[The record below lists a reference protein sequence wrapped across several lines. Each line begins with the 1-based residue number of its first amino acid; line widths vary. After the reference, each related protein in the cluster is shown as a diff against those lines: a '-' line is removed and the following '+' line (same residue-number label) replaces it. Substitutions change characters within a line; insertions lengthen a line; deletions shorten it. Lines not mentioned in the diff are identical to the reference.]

1 MKMNNKFLIG
11 AMLIL
16 VLFLCINASTAAEPL
31 TNDLGTSDV
40 SNYELSVSEDTSGV
54 DTNDNGDAGIISV
67 AASDANGGETI
78 AIENDGHNDSV
89 KSTKSVEVLG
99 EGNELGNVVTN
110 DTFHSYFDDDGILK
124 DSIKFEKLIFN
135 GTFSKVSDYIIL
147 NRNIAIAGDN
157 AVLNN
162 IGFVIDSED
171 VELDG
176 LTLVAD
182 GSLGDLIYVAQ
193 SNVKLSNLNI
203 KYIVDDEM
211 ANAISVNG
219 KNTIS
224 NVNITNNEI
233 YFESHVSTDEELTTA
248 INLED
253 VENVTVDGNK
263 ITASLPALTAETY
276 DIGYYMM
283 GLCYVNPVR
292 IYEGASVKFTKND
305 LDVIVNSFDASY
317 PTIQALYIV
326 GSDDVLIAGNDITM
340 RDNKT
345 PSGTAIYLY
354 AVECGYS
361 SEISFIENDF
371 DILTTGGKSGSGS
384 AYALQI
390 VTSDIEIIGNNISCD
405 SNGPNLGVYSPSQFG
420 PAKDL
425 VITDNFFNV
434 TGLATGTS
442 SYALISA
449 IEVQSGYA
457 KIYNNTIY
465 SMNKD
470 GANDRYPVSAI
481 SAVQYSSTITFDI
494 KDNDV
499 YTNGKYAVDIRYKVN
514 GANVTG
520 NFLSANLLKG
530 DEAVYI
536 KSGNDIV
543 IEDNY
548 PTVAVVTNETF
559 FKYFDDNG
567 VLIDNRNYYG
577 LTFEGPFSDLV
588 DTIVINKA
596 FKIYGNNTV
605 LNNIAVK
612 IEADDVELSGL
623 NINADKNFTDNFG
636 AAIYATGSNIKID
649 DVVVNYTAPSDAEA
663 FGIFAKQ
670 ADGFALTNSEINF
683 NGTNHDYT
691 DIHQYGLHVADSND
705 VELIGNKFNATL
717 PARDVNYNLQG
728 IYADLIAGVAV
739 QSGKNVTIS
748 RNTFYTNTD
757 GGYGGYPTIDTLLVN
772 GVENLLIDYN
782 NITHIDLAS
791 EGSRYYYTVDLY
803 SFTGVVENNNII
815 VFTTAGV
822 DRAGTAY
829 PIQLTGPFTVNVNN
843 NNLTAV
849 SKGPTHAIYAAAWAG
864 EGILIAE
871 NNNIDVTGYATA
883 GGYALVSGIEAEIEV
898 LKAYNNTIVVKNT
911 ADYNDTNQ
919 VYGISMANDWFTKD
933 VSADIKDNIINVDG
947 KYAVYYKKTVNTNV
961 TYNSLYA
968 HELAGDDSVLI
979 ESGNN
984 NTVENNQPPYHFDV
998 IIETNGTWIGNVNP
1012 VKVTVVNATGALGTG
1027 KVTFKIGGTEFTI
1040 DLVDGQ
1046 ANYDISPNLLVA
1058 GENEIVVDYISNDTA
1073 YRGSSASAK
1082 FQVIDGV
1089 VTQDNYFVYFNQ
1101 EDNGRLFDFVP
1112 EGATLDFQGSIIN
1125 PDQDITVQIN
1135 INKPVNVISSTKD
1148 AYVDLN
1154 TTAGSLLGDSP
1165 GNSFAVTRGGS
1176 GSNISG
1182 IYFHNTQLWISN
1194 TTNVVLDNISV
1205 VVEDQRVGSGVGA
1218 TSIRDN
1224 SSNVI
1229 LKNSYL
1235 YTRNNGGS
1243 TTFTMSWAT
1252 NCTINN
1258 CTIKA
1263 EGNVGN
1269 LVYLNVY
1276 NIVGA
1281 PSGVPLNN
1289 YNTISNNRIYG
1300 KEGSGISVGLMVEG
1314 TYNLIVNNTLY
1325 KSSISTSF
1333 GGQKPANNT
1342 YVGNVMTEGGSLSA
1356 VANSIVYG
1364 NNVTGTLTA
1373 GSNSEVY
1380 DNIVGKSMTVTAGAT
1395 AYNNTIATS
1404 VSVAAGSIA
1413 YNNVVGTSMSVAAGA
1428 TAYGNDIGTSMTVAK
1443 DAIVFNNTIGTTVAI
1458 NGANAIVSNNNIG
1471 GTVTIANAATN
1482 TTLLDN
1488 DINATVTVNSKNN
1501 NIELNNIIVAGE
1513 YAIDLKTSTGNNVT
1527 ENCLIAKL
1535 YKGDAAVKYSGENNV
1550 KDNTPYVA
1558 ISVAADDVLA
1568 GSNATVI
1575 VNVINSMGGNV
1586 TIKVNNKEYIVEL
1599 DENGTATQVI
1609 AAEDLVIGANNVT
1622 ATYLAEGFLPA
1633 IDNAVLAVLDG
1644 VITNATYGLY
1654 FDASGYLASAV
1665 PDGATLDFQGL
1676 FLGKFPV
1683 YINKNVNVIS
1693 STGDALFDCGD
1704 KYTSN
1709 NVNSFN
1715 IVAGGDNTNI
1725 TGLKFINYCLYI
1737 KGASNVTVDG
1747 VSIVANKR
1755 GVGSGTGF
1763 LSIHTGAYN
1772 TLVKNGYFENGGTGS
1787 SLLVLGKGGAYAVFD
1802 HNVFNIT
1809 GSSGNILSANQF
1821 VGQGDAPE
1829 HVSYTNNVL
1838 YNSQPGS
1845 AFCYA
1850 MTVSGSGNL
1859 VENNTI
1865 YHNGSGILNQYGAS
1879 SSGNVYRNNTLYG
1892 NTNFN
1897 PSANSIVENNKI
1909 YATTNIAANTTVVGN
1924 TFKNV
1929 AISGTNTTFAN
1940 NDVTGTVTVSGNE
1953 NTIVENT
1960 IASTGDYAV
1969 DLKTTSNNTVTD
1981 NYLTASLYKGDAA
1994 VNNANENNIVE
2005 NNNPKVI
2012 ITVTADAV
2020 LVGSNGTVI
2029 VNVVNGT
2036 GNVTIKVN
2044 NKEYFIK
2051 LDENGTA
2058 TQVIAAEDLVIGANN
2073 VTATYLA
2080 EGFLPAIDNA
2090 VLAVLDGVIT
2100 NATYGLYFDASGYLA
2115 SAVPDGATLDF
2126 QGLFLGKFPVYIN
2139 KNVNVISSTGDA
2151 LFDCGDKYTSNN
2163 VNSFNIVAGGDNT
2176 NITGLKFINYC
2187 LYIKGAS
2194 NVTVDGVSIVA
2205 NKRGVGSGTGF
2216 LSIHTGAYNTLVKNG
2231 YFENGGTG
2239 SSLLVLGKGGAYAV
2253 FDHNVFNITGSSGNI
2268 LSANQFVG
2276 QGDAPEHVSY
2286 TNNVLYNSQPGSA
2299 FCYAMT
2305 VSGSGNLVENN
2316 TIYHN
2321 GSGIL
2326 NQYGASSS
2334 GNVYRNNTLYGNTN
2348 FNPSANSIVENNKIY
2363 ATTNI
2368 AANTTVVGN
2377 TFKNVAISGTNTT
2390 FTNNIVTGTVTVS
2403 GNKNTIVDNA
2413 IEATSSEYAIDL
2425 KSTVNNTVT
2434 DNLLYASELAGDAAV
2449 KHDNENN
2456 TISHNYPFESVLI
2469 VEVEDITVGQDA
2481 IVNIRFNE
2489 PVEGTVEVIL
2499 NGKKYD
2505 VDVIDGNGQINISD
2519 LSANKYTVGVFF
2531 NGDLKYSPTENS
2543 TDFTVEKLDT
2553 QVNVTVP
2560 SDVEAGAEVAI
2571 DIAIPG
2577 ATGNVSVFVDE
2588 VEAVVALDENG
2599 TAQFII
2605 PSAEPGEHSVVVV
2618 YSGDDSHAVASN
2630 TVKFT
2635 VDPEFYM
2642 DIDADAIYGED
2653 AIVEINLPEDAT
2665 GNLTVTI
2672 GNETYTVP
2680 VEDGYA
2686 SVEIP
2691 DLAYGEHNITVAY
2704 SGDDKYKAA
2713 SKESTI
2719 DVQPDIEI
2727 PDEIDFN
2734 DEDEISITLPE
2745 DATGNLTVSVDGVET
2760 VVPVVNG
2767 TASVSLENLTPGDHK
2782 ISVLY
2787 SGDDKYDSAS
2797 AEKSLSV
2804 VPAIEIP
2811 EKITTDDDDSISI
2824 DLPADATGNLTVSV
2838 DGVETVVPVVNGTA
2852 SVPLGELSAGDH
2864 NISVSYSGDGKYSAY
2879 SKSVTASVAK
2889 AKPTINVTVPS
2900 DAQEGKVVSIT
2911 ITLPDDATGTVF
2923 VDIGGNGY
2931 YTHVNGT
2938 TVLNIS
2944 GLTGGDKNITYRY
2957 TGDNK
2962 YGEASGNLSAFILFK
2977 PKLTN
2982 SKNFAMYYFDGS
2994 KFTVRAWGIDGK
3006 VAAGEIVTIT
3016 LNKKTYKVKT
3026 NKNGVASLKIP
3037 NTVKPTKKY
3046 TITAQYKTAKVSKK
3060 ITVKQILKA
3069 SNKSV
3074 KKSAK
3079 KLVLSATLKKVKGK
3093 YLKGKVIKF
3102 KFNGKTYKAKTNKKG
3117 VAKVTIKKNVI
3128 NKLKV
3133 GKKYTVKISYYKD
3146 TISKKVT
3153 VKR

>member
-211 ANAISVNG
+211 ANAISVKG

-345 PSGTAIYLY
+345 PNGTAIYLY

-390 VTSDIEIIGNNISCD
+390 VTSDIEVIGNNISCD

-420 PAKDL
+420 PAKDML
-425 VITDNFFNV
+425 ISDNFFNV

-442 SYALISA
+442 TYALISA

-530 DEAVYI
+530 DEAAYI
-536 KSGNDIV
+536 RSGNDIV

-559 FKYFDDNG
+559 FKYFDDSG

-588 DTIVINKA
+588 DTIVINKP
-596 FKIYGNNTV
+596 FKVYGNNTV

-623 NINADKNFTDNFG
+623 NITADKEFADNYG

-649 DVVVNYTAPSDAEA
+649 DVVVNYTAPSDAES
-663 FGIFAKQ
+663 FGIFAKA
-670 ADGFALTNSEINF
+670 ADGFTLTNSEINF
-683 NGTNHDYT
+683 KGTNHDYT

-705 VELIGNKFNATL
+705 VEIIENEFNAIL

-728 IYADLIAGVAV
+728 IYTDLIANVAV

-748 RNTFYTNTD
+748 RNTLNTNTD
-757 GGYGGYPTIDTLLVN
+757 GGYGGHPTIDTLLVN

-791 EGSRYYYTVDLY
+791 GGSRYYYTVDLY
-803 SFTGVVENNNII
+803 NFNGTVESNNIL
-815 VFTTAGV
+815 VNTTAGV

-829 PIQLTGPFTVNVNN
+829 SIQLTGPFTVNVNN

-864 EGILIAE
+864 EGILVAE

-883 GGYALVSGIEAEIEV
+883 GEYALVSGIEAEIEV
-898 LKAYNNTIVVKNT
+898 TKAYNNTIVVKNT

-919 VYGISMANDWFTKD
+919 VYGISMAVDWLTKD
-933 VSADIKDNIINVDG
+933 VSADIKDNIITVDG
-947 KYAVYYKKTVNTNV
+947 KYAVYYFKAINTNV

-968 HELAGDDSVLI
+968 HDLAGDDSVLI
-979 ESGNN
+979 TSGEN
-984 NTVENNQPPYHFDV
+984 NTIENNQPPYHFDV

-1040 DLVDGQ
+1040 DLVEGQ

-1073 YRGSSASAK
+1073 YRSSSASAK

-1112 EGATLDFQGSIIN
+1112 EGATLDFQGAIIN

-1224 SSNVI
+1224 SSNVV

-1252 NCTINN
+1252 NCTIDN

-1281 PSGVPLNN
+1281 PTGVPLNN

-1333 GGQKPANNT
+1333 GGQNPANNT

-1527 ENCLIAKL
+1527 ENYLIAKL

-1654 FDASGYLASAV
+1654 FDASGYLASV
-1665 PDGATLDFQGL
+1665 
-1676 FLGKFPV
+1676 
-1683 YINKNVNVIS
+1683 
-1693 STGDALFDCGD
+1693 
-1704 KYTSN
+1704 
-1709 NVNSFN
+1709 
-1715 IVAGGDNTNI
+1715 
-1725 TGLKFINYCLYI
+1725 
-1737 KGASNVTVDG
+1737 
-1747 VSIVANKR
+1747 
-1755 GVGSGTGF
+1755 
-1763 LSIHTGAYN
+1763 
-1772 TLVKNGYFENGGTGS
+1772 
-1787 SLLVLGKGGAYAVFD
+1787 
-1802 HNVFNIT
+1802 
-1809 GSSGNILSANQF
+1809 
-1821 VGQGDAPE
+1821 
-1829 HVSYTNNVL
+1829 
-1838 YNSQPGS
+1838 
-1845 AFCYA
+1845 
-1850 MTVSGSGNL
+1850 
-1859 VENNTI
+1859 
-1865 YHNGSGILNQYGAS
+1865 
-1879 SSGNVYRNNTLYG
+1879 
-1892 NTNFN
+1892 
-1897 PSANSIVENNKI
+1897 
-1909 YATTNIAANTTVVGN
+1909 
-1924 TFKNV
+1924 
-1929 AISGTNTTFAN
+1929 
-1940 NDVTGTVTVSGNE
+1940 
-1953 NTIVENT
+1953 
-1960 IASTGDYAV
+1960 
-1969 DLKTTSNNTVTD
+1969 
-1981 NYLTASLYKGDAA
+1981 
-1994 VNNANENNIVE
+1994 
-2005 NNNPKVI
+2005 
-2012 ITVTADAV
+2012 
-2020 LVGSNGTVI
+2020 
-2029 VNVVNGT
+2029 
-2036 GNVTIKVN
+2036 
-2044 NKEYFIK
+2044 
-2051 LDENGTA
+2051 
-2058 TQVIAAEDLVIGANN
+2058 
-2073 VTATYLA
+2073 
-2080 EGFLPAIDNA
+2080 
-2090 VLAVLDGVIT
+2090 
-2100 NATYGLYFDASGYLA
+2100 
-2115 SAVPDGATLDF
+2115 VPDGATLDF

-2489 PVEGTVEVIL
+2489 SVEGTVEVIL

-2618 YSGDDSHAVASN
+2618 YSGDDSHAAASN

-2665 GNLTVTI
+2665 GNLTITI

-2767 TASVSLENLTPGDHK
+2767 TASVPLENLTPGDHK

-2889 AKPTINVTVPS
+2889 TKPAINVTVPS

-2923 VDIGGNGY
+2923 VDIDGNGY

>member
-67 AASDANGGETI
+67 AASDATGGETI

-89 KSTKSVEVLG
+89 KFTKSAEVLG

-157 AVLNN
+157 AILNN

-182 GSLGDLIYVAQ
+182 SSLGDLIYVAQ

-203 KYIVDDEM
+203 KYVVDDEM
-211 ANAISVNG
+211 ANAISVKG

-276 DIGYYMM
+276 DINYYMM

-390 VTSDIEIIGNNISCD
+390 VTSDIEVIGNNISCD

-442 SYALISA
+442 TYALISA

-465 SMNKD
+465 SMNKE

-548 PTVAVVTNETF
+548 PTVAVVTNDTF

-596 FKIYGNNTV
+596 FKVYGNNTV

-623 NINADKNFTDNFG
+623 NITADKEFADNYG

-649 DVVVNYTAPSDAEA
+649 DVVVNYTAP
-663 FGIFAKQ
+663 
-670 ADGFALTNSEINF
+670 
-683 NGTNHDYT
+683 
-691 DIHQYGLHVADSND
+691 ND
-705 VELIGNKFNATL
+705 VEAIGIYANAADNFALSSSRIMFVSTNPGSKHHYGLKVLNSNNVSIENNIIDATL
-717 PARDVNYNLQG
+717 PAVDVDYYSGASGIDMDLVLAVGIQG
-728 IYADLIAGVAV
+728 GENIALT
-739 QSGKNVTIS
+739 SNVVNV
-748 RNTFYTNTD
+748 NTN
-757 GGYGGYPTIDTLLVN
+757 GGIGNNPTIDAVLIRDADNVLVN
-772 GVENLLIDYN
+772 FN
-782 NITHIDLAS
+782 NITHIDLTSQDVA
-791 EGSRYYYTVDLY
+791 RYYYSIDLY
-803 SFTGVVENNNII
+803 SLNATVENNNI
-815 VFTTAGV
+815 FLNTTSGIE
-822 DRAGTAY
+822 RSGSAY
-829 PIQLTGPFTVNVNN
+829 PIQLTGPFTVVINN
-843 NNLTAV
+843 NNLTSI
-849 SKGPTHAIYAAAWAG
+849 SKGPNAGIYASNWGGSAD
-864 EGILIAE
+864 LTVT
-871 NNNIDVTGYATA
+871 NNVINVTGYAA
-883 GGYALVSGIEAEIEV
+883 SNNWALVTGIEPQIDIARI
-898 LKAYNNTIVVKNT
+898 YNNTIHTYNI
-911 ADYNDTNQ
+911 ADYDDANQ
-919 VYGISMANDWFTKD
+919 IYGVSFSQWGSGGSYD
-933 VSADIKDNIINVDG
+933 VKDNIINTEG
-947 KYAVYYKKTVNTNV
+947 KYAVYFKEAINTNV

-968 HELAGDDSVLI
+968 HDLAGDDSVLI
-979 ESGNN
+979 ADGEN

-1058 GENEIVVDYISNDTA
+1058 GENEIVIDYISNDTA

-1218 TSIRDN
+1218 TTIRDN
-1224 SSNVI
+1224 SSNVV

-1252 NCTINN
+1252 NCTIDN

-1269 LVYLNVY
+1269 LVYLNIF

-1325 KSSISTSF
+1325 KSSISSSF
-1333 GGQKPANNT
+1333 GGVNPANNT
-1342 YVGNVMTEGGSLSA
+1342 YVGNVMTEGGSLTA
-1356 VANSIVYG
+1356 VAKSIVYG
-1364 NNVTGTLTA
+1364 NNVTGSLTA

-1413 YNNVVGTSMSVAAGA
+1413 HNNIVGTSMSVAAGA

-1575 VNVINSMGGNV
+1575 VNVINSRGGNV
-1586 TIKVNNKEYIVEL
+1586 TIKVNNKEYIVKL
-1599 DENGTATQVI
+1599 DENGTATHVI

-1633 IDNAVLAVLDG
+1633 IDNTVLGVLDG

-1654 FDASGYLASAV
+1654 FDASGYLASVV

-1683 YINKNVNVIS
+1683 YIDKSVNVIS
-1693 STGDALFDCGD
+1693 STGDALFDSGAT
-1704 KYTSN
+1704 YSGN
-1709 NVNSFN
+1709 AINSFN

-1929 AISGTNTTFAN
+1929 AISGTNTTFTN

-2073 VTATYLA
+2073 VNVTYESA
-2080 EGFLPAIDNA
+2080 EFLPVTETA
-2090 VLAVLDGVIT
+2090 VLGVLDGVIT

-2115 SAVPDGATLDF
+2115 SVVPDGATLDF
-2126 QGLFLGKFPVYIN
+2126 QGLFLGKFPVYID
-2139 KNVNVISSTGDA
+2139 KSVNVISSTGDA
-2151 LFDCGDKYTSNN
+2151 LFDSGATYSGNAI
-2163 VNSFNIVAGGDNT
+2163 NSFNIVAGGDNT

-2489 PVEGTVEVIL
+2489 SVEGTVEVIL

-2505 VDVIDGNGQINISD
+2505 VDVIEGKGQLNVSD
-2519 LSANKYTVGVFF
+2519 LSANKYTVGVYF
-2531 NGDLKYSPTENS
+2531 NGDLKYSPIENS

-2571 DIAIPG
+2571 DIVIPG

-2618 YSGDDSHAVASN
+2618 YSGDDSHAAASN

-2665 GNLTVTI
+2665 GNLTITI

-2767 TASVSLENLTPGDHK
+2767 TASVPLENLTPGDHK

-2852 SVPLGELSAGDH
+2852 SVPLGELSSGDH

-2889 AKPTINVTVPS
+2889 TKPTINVTVPS

-2923 VDIGGNGY
+2923 VDIDGNGY

-2962 YGEASGNLSAFILFK
+2962 YEEASGNLSAFILFK

-3069 SNKSV
+3069 SNKNV

>member
-1 MKMNNKFLIG
+1 MKINNKFMVG
-11 AMLIL
+11 AILVL

-31 TNDLGTSDV
+31 TDNSGTSDV
-40 SNYELSVSEDTSGV
+40 SNYALSVSEDTYGV
-54 DTNDNGDAGIISV
+54 DTNGNGDAGIISV
-67 AASDANGGETI
+67 AASDATGGETI
-78 AIENDGHNDSV
+78 AIENDEHNDSV
-89 KSTKSVEVLG
+89 KFTKSAEVLG

-110 DTFHSYFDDDGILK
+110 GTFHSYFDDDGILK
-124 DSIKFEKLIFN
+124 DSVKFDKLIFN

-147 NRNIAIAGDN
+147 NRNIAIVGDN

-162 IGFVIDSED
+162 IGFVIDSAD

-176 LTLVAD
+176 LTLIAE
-182 GSLGDLIYVAQ
+182 GSLGDLINVAQ
-193 SNVKLSNLNI
+193 SNIKLTNLNI
-203 KYIVDDEM
+203 TYVVDDEM
-211 ANAISVNG
+211 ANAISVKG

-224 NVNITNNEI
+224 NVNITNNQI

-253 VENVTVDGNK
+253 VEDVTVDGNK

-276 DIGYYMM
+276 DINYYMM

-305 LDVIVNSFDASY
+305 LDVIVNSFDASF

-326 GSDDVLIAGNDITM
+326 GSDDVLIKDNTVTM

-361 SEISFIENDF
+361 TGISFIENDF

-390 VTSDIEIIGNNISCD
+390 VTSDIEVIGNNISCD

-425 VITDNFFNV
+425 LITDNFFNV

-530 DEAVYI
+530 DEAAYI
-536 KSGNDIV
+536 RSGNDIV

-559 FKYFDDNG
+559 FKYFDDSG

-588 DTIVINKA
+588 DTIVINKP
-596 FKIYGNNTV
+596 FKVYGNNTV

-623 NINADKNFTDNFG
+623 NITADKEFVDNYG

-649 DVVVNYTAPSDAEA
+649 DVVVNYTAPNEVEA
-663 FGIFAKQ
+663 IGIYANA
-670 ADGFALTNSEINF
+670 ADNFALSSSRIMF
-683 NGTNHDYT
+683 ASIKPGSKH
-691 DIHQYGLHVADSND
+691 HHGLEVRDSNN
-705 VELIGNKFNATL
+705 VLMINNEINATL
-717 PARDVNYNLQG
+717 PAVPVSWSGSGIDTDLVLAVGIQGGENITFISNDVNVNTNGG
-728 IYADLIAGVAV
+728 IGDYPTVDAV
-739 QSGKNVTIS
+739 MI
-748 RNTFYTNTD
+748 
-757 GGYGGYPTIDTLLVN
+757 YGGNNVSVILNKISHIDTTTS
-772 GVENLLIDYN
+772 D
-782 NITHIDLAS
+782 T
-791 EGSRYYYTVDLY
+791 SRFYYALDLY
-803 SFTGVVENNNII
+803 SLNATVEDNTIFVN
-815 VFTTAGV
+815 TTAGA
-822 DRAGTAY
+822 DGAGTAY
-829 PIQLTGPFTVNVNN
+829 PIQLTGPFTVIIKN
-843 NNLTAV
+843 NNLTSI
-849 SKGPTHAIYAAAWAG
+849 SKGSNSGIYASNWNG
-864 EGILIAE
+864 PSTLIVE
-871 NNNIDVTGYATA
+871 DNNIDVTGYASN
-883 GGYALVSGIEAEIEV
+883 GQYSLVSGIEAEIDV
-898 LKAYNNTIVVKNT
+898 LKAYNNTINVDNV

-919 VYGISMANDWFTKD
+919 VYGISMVSQYVKGNP
-933 VSADIKDNIINVDG
+933 SADINNNIINVDG
-947 KYAVYYKKTVNTNV
+947 KYAVYYLKAINTDV

-968 HELAGDDSVLI
+968 HELAGDDAAVI
-979 ESGNN
+979 DDGEN
-984 NTVENNQPPYHFDV
+984 NTIENNQPPYHFDI

-1027 KVTFKIGGTEFTI
+1027 KVTFKIGGTEFTV

-1073 YRGSSASAK
+1073 YRSSSASAK

-1101 EDNGRLFDFVP
+1101 ADNGKLFDFVP
-1112 EGATLDFQGSIIN
+1112 EGATLDFQGAIIN
-1125 PDQDITVQIN
+1125 PNQEITVQIN
-1135 INKPVNVISSTKD
+1135 INKPVNIISSTKD

-1194 TTNVVLDNISV
+1194 TNNVVLDNISV

-1224 SSNVI
+1224 SSNVV

-1252 NCTINN
+1252 NCTIDN

-1269 LVYLNVY
+1269 LVYLNIF

-1300 KEGSGISVGLMVEG
+1300 KEGSGISVGLMIEG
-1314 TYNLIVNNTLY
+1314 TNNLIVNNTLY
-1325 KSSISTSF
+1325 KSSISASF
-1333 GGQKPANNT
+1333 GGVNPANNT
-1342 YVGNVMTEGGSLSA
+1342 YVENVLTEGGSLTA
-1356 VANSIVYG
+1356 VANSIVYD
-1364 NNVTGTLTA
+1364 NNVTGSLTA

-1413 YNNVVGTSMSVAAGA
+1413 HNNAVGTSMSVAAGA
-1428 TAYGNDIGTSMTVAK
+1428 TAYENDIGTSMTVAK

-1471 GTVTIANAATN
+1471 GTVTIAKAATN
-1482 TTLLDN
+1482 TTLFDN
-1488 DINATVTVNSKNN
+1488 DINATVTVNSNDN
-1501 NIELNNIIVAGE
+1501 SIESNNIIVAGD

-1527 ENCLIAKL
+1527 DNELIAKL
-1535 YKGDAAVKYSGENNV
+1535 YKGDAAVKYSGENTV
-1550 KDNTPYVA
+1550 KDNTPAVA
-1558 ISVAADDVLA
+1558 IAVAADDVLV
-1568 GSNATVI
+1568 GSNATVV
-1575 VNVINSMGGNV
+1575 VNVVNGAGNV
-1586 TIKVNNKEYIVEL
+1586 TIKVNNKEYIVKL

-1609 AAEDLVIGANNVT
+1609 AAEDLVVGANNVT
-1622 ATYLAEGFLPA
+1622 ATYESAEFLPVTDA
-1633 IDNAVLAVLDG
+1633 TVFGVLDG

-1654 FDASGYLASAV
+1654 FDEDGNLASAV

-1683 YINKNVNVIS
+1683 YIDKNVNVIS

-1709 NVNSFN
+1709 KVNSFN

-1737 KGASNVTVDG
+1737 TGSSNVTVDG

-1821 VGQGDAPE
+1821 VGKGDAPE

-1879 SSGNVYRNNTLYG
+1879 STGNVYRNNTLYG
-1892 NTNFN
+1892 KTNFN

-1924 TFKNV
+1924 TFDAVK
-1929 AISGTNTTFAN
+1929 ISGEGTTFTN
-1940 NDVTGTVTVSGNE
+1940 NDVNGTVTVNGNE
-1953 NTIVENT
+1953 NTIVENN
-1960 IASTGDYAV
+1960 IVSTGDYAV
-1969 DLKTTSNNTVTD
+1969 DLGTTSNNTVSD

-1994 VNNANENNIVE
+1994 VNNANGNNTVE
-2005 NNNPKVI
+2005 NNDPKVI
-2012 ITVTADAV
+2012 IAVTADAV
-2020 LVGSNGTVI
+2020 LPGSNGTVV

-2044 NKEYFIK
+2044 NKEYFVE

-2073 VTATYLA
+2073 VTVTYESA
-2080 EGFLPAIDNA
+2080 EFLPVTETA
-2090 VLAVLDGVIT
+2090 VLGVLDGVIT
-2100 NATYGLYFDASGYLA
+2100 NATYGLYFDEDGNLA
-2115 SAVPDGATLDF
+2115 SAISDGATLDF
-2126 QGLFLGKFPVYIN
+2126 QGLFLGKFPVYID

-2151 LFDCGDKYTSNN
+2151 LFDCGDTFTSNK

-2187 LYIKGAS
+2187 LYITGSS
-2194 NVTVDGVSIVA
+2194 NVTVDGVSMVA

-2216 LSIHTGAYNTLVKNG
+2216 LSVHSDAYYTTIKNSF
-2231 YFENGGTG
+2231 FENGGTG
-2239 SSLLVLGKGGAYAV
+2239 SSCVVLGKGGKYAT
-2253 FDHNVFNITGSSGNI
+2253 FDNNVFEITGSSGNV
-2268 LSANQFVG
+2268 LSSNVFVG
-2276 QGDAPEHVSY
+2276 TGELPQFVSY
-2286 TNNVLYNSQPGSA
+2286 TNNVINSHVAGSA
-2299 FCYAMT
+2299 FMYGITVCGEGNIIENNSLINFKGNGIVNQFGATSTKNIYRNNTITGGGAMAIGT
-2305 VSGSGNLVENN
+2305 YSLVENN
-2316 TIYHN
+2316 NVAEGALTVTE
-2321 GSGIL
+2321 GSTFI
-2326 NQYGASSS
+2326 
-2334 GNVYRNNTLYGNTN
+2334 NNTAKSLTISGKNVVATDNT
-2348 FNPSANSIVENNKIY
+2348 VL
-2363 ATTNI
+2363 
-2368 AANTTVVGN
+2368 TTV
-2377 TFKNVAISGTNTT
+2377 TISGLNTT
-2390 FTNNIVTGTVTVS
+2390 FTNNIVNGLITVS
-2403 GNKNTIVDNA
+2403 SDQNKITDNTVSA
-2413 IEATSSEYAIDL
+2413 SSEYAIDL
-2425 KSTVNNTVT
+2425 KSTANNTVSGNILYADELVGNNAVKYVEDKDNVVT
-2434 DNLLYASELAGDAAV
+2434 DNFPIETVLVVEAAEI
-2449 KHDNENN
+2449 DEGENA
-2456 TISHNYPFESVLI
+2456 TI
-2469 VEVEDITVGQDA
+2469 DISFVGN
-2481 IVNIRFNE
+2481 VN
-2489 PVEGTVEVIL
+2489 GTVEVIVD
-2499 NGKKYD
+2499 GKKYN
-2505 VDVIDGNGQINISD
+2505 VDVSEGKGQLIVSG
-2519 LSANKYTVGVFF
+2519 LEEGSYTVGVSFA
-2531 NGDLKYSPTENS
+2531 GDLLYKPTENS
-2543 TDFTVEKLDT
+2543 TKL
-2553 QVNVTVP
+2553 VVRP
-2560 SDVEAGAEVAI
+2560 DV
-2571 DIAIPG
+2571 
-2577 ATGNVSVFVDE
+2577 
-2588 VEAVVALDENG
+2588 
-2599 TAQFII
+2599 
-2605 PSAEPGEHSVVVV
+2605 H
-2618 YSGDDSHAVASN
+2618 
-2630 TVKFT
+2630 
-2635 VDPEFYM
+2635 M
-2642 DIDADAIYGED
+2642 DIDTEGVLGED
-2653 AIVEINLPEDAT
+2653 AIVEVNLPEDAT
-2665 GNLTVTI
+2665 GTLTVTV
-2672 GNETYTVP
+2672 GNETYEAT

-2704 SGDDKYKAA
+2704 SGDDKYHAVTENA
-2713 SKESTI
+2713 VI
-2719 DVQPDIEI
+2719 DVGANIEI
-2727 PDEIDFN
+2727 PDETVYN
-2734 DEDEISITLPE
+2734 DEDEISISLPE

-2760 VVPVVNG
+2760 TVPVVNG
-2767 TASVSLENLTPGDHK
+2767 TASVPLGNLTPGEHN
-2782 ISVLY
+2782 ITVAY

-2804 VPAIEIP
+2804 APAIEIP
-2811 EKITTDDDDSISI
+2811 EDITTGDDDSISI

-2838 DGVETVVPVVNGTA
+2838 DGVETTVPVVNGTA

-2864 NISVSYSGDGKYSAY
+2864 NISVSYSGDGKYAAY
-2879 SKSVTASVAK
+2879 SKSVTATVAK
-2889 AKPTINVTVPS
+2889 TKPTIDVTVPS

-2938 TVLNIS
+2938 TVLKIS

-2962 YGEASGNLSAFILFK
+2962 YEEVSGNLSAFILFK
-2977 PKLTN
+2977 PKITN
-2982 SKNFAMYYFDGS
+2982 NKGVSMYYFDGS
-2994 KFTVRAWGIDGK
+2994 KYKVRVWGTDGK
-3006 VAAGEIVTIT
+3006 IVVGEYVTFT
-3016 LNKKTYKVKT
+3016 LNKKTYKIKT
-3026 NKNGVASLKIP
+3026 GKLGYATLKIP
-3037 NTVKPTKKY
+3037 STVKPTKKY
-3046 TITAQYKTAKVSKK
+3046 TVTAQYKTAKVSNK
-3060 ITVKQILKA
+3060 IAVKQILKS
-3069 SNKSV
+3069 SNKVV

-3079 KLVLSATLKKVKGK
+3079 KLVLSASLKKVKGK

-3117 VAKVTIKKNVI
+3117 VAKVTLKKNVI
-3128 NKLKV
+3128 NKLKA
-3133 GKKYTVKISYYKD
+3133 GKKYTVKITYVKD

>member
-67 AASDANGGETI
+67 AASDATGGETI

-89 KSTKSVEVLG
+89 KFTKSAEVLG

-157 AVLNN
+157 AILNN

-182 GSLGDLIYVAQ
+182 SSLGDLIYVAQ

-203 KYIVDDEM
+203 KYVVDDEM
-211 ANAISVNG
+211 ANAISVKG

-276 DIGYYMM
+276 DINYYMM

-390 VTSDIEIIGNNISCD
+390 VTSDIEVIGNNISCD

-442 SYALISA
+442 TYALISA

-465 SMNKD
+465 SMNKY

-623 NINADKNFTDNFG
+623 TINANKNFTDNFG

-649 DVVVNYTAPSDAEA
+649 DVVVNYTAPSDAES
-663 FGIFAKQ
+663 FGIFAKA

-683 NGTNHDYT
+683 KGTNHDYT

-1125 PDQDITVQIN
+1125 PDQKNTVQIN

-1224 SSNVI
+1224 SSNVV

-1252 NCTINN
+1252 NCTIDN

-1558 ISVAADDVLA
+1558 ISVAAADVLA

-1654 FDASGYLASAV
+1654 FDASGYLASVV

-1683 YINKNVNVIS
+1683 YIDKSVNVIS

-1704 KYTSN
+1704 KY
-1709 NVNSFN
+1709 
-1715 IVAGGDNTNI
+1715 AGN
-1725 TGLKFINYCLYI
+1725 
-1737 KGASNVTVDG
+1737 
-1747 VSIVANKR
+1747 
-1755 GVGSGTGF
+1755 
-1763 LSIHTGAYN
+1763 
-1772 TLVKNGYFENGGTGS
+1772 
-1787 SLLVLGKGGAYAVFD
+1787 
-1802 HNVFNIT
+1802 
-1809 GSSGNILSANQF
+1809 
-1821 VGQGDAPE
+1821 
-1829 HVSYTNNVL
+1829 
-1838 YNSQPGS
+1838 
-1845 AFCYA
+1845 
-1850 MTVSGSGNL
+1850 
-1859 VENNTI
+1859 
-1865 YHNGSGILNQYGAS
+1865 
-1879 SSGNVYRNNTLYG
+1879 
-1892 NTNFN
+1892 
-1897 PSANSIVENNKI
+1897 
-1909 YATTNIAANTTVVGN
+1909 
-1924 TFKNV
+1924 
-1929 AISGTNTTFAN
+1929 AI
-1940 NDVTGTVTVSGNE
+1940 
-1953 NTIVENT
+1953 
-1960 IASTGDYAV
+1960 
-1969 DLKTTSNNTVTD
+1969 
-1981 NYLTASLYKGDAA
+1981 
-1994 VNNANENNIVE
+1994 
-2005 NNNPKVI
+2005 
-2012 ITVTADAV
+2012 
-2020 LVGSNGTVI
+2020 
-2029 VNVVNGT
+2029 
-2036 GNVTIKVN
+2036 
-2044 NKEYFIK
+2044 
-2051 LDENGTA
+2051 
-2058 TQVIAAEDLVIGANN
+2058 
-2073 VTATYLA
+2073 
-2080 EGFLPAIDNA
+2080 
-2090 VLAVLDGVIT
+2090 
-2100 NATYGLYFDASGYLA
+2100 
-2115 SAVPDGATLDF
+2115 
-2126 QGLFLGKFPVYIN
+2126 
-2139 KNVNVISSTGDA
+2139 
-2151 LFDCGDKYTSNN
+2151 
-2163 VNSFNIVAGGDNT
+2163 NSFNIVAGGDNT

>member
-67 AASDANGGETI
+67 AASDATGGETI

-89 KSTKSVEVLG
+89 KFTKSAEVLG

-157 AVLNN
+157 AILNN

-182 GSLGDLIYVAQ
+182 SSLGDLIYVAQ

-203 KYIVDDEM
+203 KYVVDDEM
-211 ANAISVNG
+211 ANAISVKG

-276 DIGYYMM
+276 DINYYMM

-390 VTSDIEIIGNNISCD
+390 VTSDIEVIGNNISCD

-442 SYALISA
+442 TYALISA

-465 SMNKD
+465 SMNKE

-548 PTVAVVTNETF
+548 PTVAVVTNDTF

-596 FKIYGNNTV
+596 FKVYGNNTV

-623 NINADKNFTDNFG
+623 NITADKEFADNYG

-649 DVVVNYTAPSDAEA
+649 DVVVNYTAP
-663 FGIFAKQ
+663 
-670 ADGFALTNSEINF
+670 
-683 NGTNHDYT
+683 
-691 DIHQYGLHVADSND
+691 ND
-705 VELIGNKFNATL
+705 VEAIGIYANAADNFALSSSRIMFVSTNPGSKHHYGLKVLNSNNVSIENNIIDATL
-717 PARDVNYNLQG
+717 PAVDVDYYSGASGIDMDLVLAVGIQG
-728 IYADLIAGVAV
+728 GENIALT
-739 QSGKNVTIS
+739 SNVVNV
-748 RNTFYTNTD
+748 NTN
-757 GGYGGYPTIDTLLVN
+757 GGIGNNPTIDAVLIRDADNVLVN
-772 GVENLLIDYN
+772 FN
-782 NITHIDLAS
+782 NITHIDLTSQDVA
-791 EGSRYYYTVDLY
+791 RYYYSIDLY
-803 SFTGVVENNNII
+803 SLNATVENNNI
-815 VFTTAGV
+815 FLNTTSGIE
-822 DRAGTAY
+822 RSGSAY
-829 PIQLTGPFTVNVNN
+829 PIQLTGPFTVVINN
-843 NNLTAV
+843 NNLTSI
-849 SKGPTHAIYAAAWAG
+849 SKGPNAGIYASNWGGSAD
-864 EGILIAE
+864 LTVT
-871 NNNIDVTGYATA
+871 NNVINVTGYAA
-883 GGYALVSGIEAEIEV
+883 SNNWALVTGIEPQIDIARI
-898 LKAYNNTIVVKNT
+898 YNNTIHTYNI
-911 ADYNDTNQ
+911 ADYDDANQ
-919 VYGISMANDWFTKD
+919 IYGVSFSQWGSGGSYD
-933 VSADIKDNIINVDG
+933 VKDNIINTEG
-947 KYAVYYKKTVNTNV
+947 KYAVYFKEAINTNV

-968 HELAGDDSVLI
+968 HDLAGDDSVLI
-979 ESGNN
+979 ADGEN

-1058 GENEIVVDYISNDTA
+1058 GENEIVIDYISNDTA

-1218 TSIRDN
+1218 TTIRDN
-1224 SSNVI
+1224 SSNVV

-1252 NCTINN
+1252 NCTIDN

-1269 LVYLNVY
+1269 LVYLNIF

-1325 KSSISTSF
+1325 KSSISSSF
-1333 GGQKPANNT
+1333 GGVNPANNT
-1342 YVGNVMTEGGSLSA
+1342 YVGNVMTEGGSLTA
-1356 VANSIVYG
+1356 VAKSIVYG
-1364 NNVTGTLTA
+1364 NNVTGSLTA

-1413 YNNVVGTSMSVAAGA
+1413 HNNIVGTSMSVAAGA

-1575 VNVINSMGGNV
+1575 VNVINSRGGNV
-1586 TIKVNNKEYIVEL
+1586 TIKVNNKEYIVKL
-1599 DENGTATQVI
+1599 DENGTATHVI

-1633 IDNAVLAVLDG
+1633 IDNTVLGVLDG

-1654 FDASGYLASAV
+1654 FDASGNLASVV

-1683 YINKNVNVIS
+1683 YIDKSVNVIS
-1693 STGDALFDCGD
+1693 STGDALFDSGAT
-1704 KYTSN
+1704 YSGN
-1709 NVNSFN
+1709 AINSFN

-1929 AISGTNTTFAN
+1929 AISGTNTTFTN

-2073 VTATYLA
+2073 VNVTYESA
-2080 EGFLPAIDNA
+2080 EFLPVTETA
-2090 VLAVLDGVIT
+2090 VLGVLDGVIT
-2100 NATYGLYFDASGYLA
+2100 NATYGLYFDASGNLA
-2115 SAVPDGATLDF
+2115 SVVPDGATLDF
-2126 QGLFLGKFPVYIN
+2126 QGLFLGKFPVYID
-2139 KNVNVISSTGDA
+2139 KSVNVISSTGDA
-2151 LFDCGDKYTSNN
+2151 LFDSGATYSGNAI
-2163 VNSFNIVAGGDNT
+2163 NSFNIVAGGDNT

-2489 PVEGTVEVIL
+2489 SVEGTVEVIL

-2505 VDVIDGNGQINISD
+2505 VDVIEGKGQLNVSD
-2519 LSANKYTVGVFF
+2519 LSANKYTVGVYF
-2531 NGDLKYSPTENS
+2531 NGDLKYSPIENS

-2571 DIAIPG
+2571 DIVIPG

-2618 YSGDDSHAVASN
+2618 YSGDDSHAAASN

-2665 GNLTVTI
+2665 GNLTITI

-2767 TASVSLENLTPGDHK
+2767 TASVPLENLTPGDHK

-2852 SVPLGELSAGDH
+2852 SVPLGELSSGDH

-2889 AKPTINVTVPS
+2889 TKPTINVTVPS
-2900 DAQEGKVVSIT
+2900 DAQECKVVSIT

-2923 VDIGGNGY
+2923 VDIDGNGY

-2962 YGEASGNLSAFILFK
+2962 YEEASGNLSAFILFK

-3069 SNKSV
+3069 SNKNV

>member
-67 AASDANGGETI
+67 AASDATGGETI

-89 KSTKSVEVLG
+89 KFTKSAEVLG

-157 AVLNN
+157 AILNN

-182 GSLGDLIYVAQ
+182 SSLGDLIYVAQ

-203 KYIVDDEM
+203 KYVVDDEM
-211 ANAISVNG
+211 ANAISVKG

-276 DIGYYMM
+276 DINYYMM

-390 VTSDIEIIGNNISCD
+390 VTSDIEVIGNNISCD

-442 SYALISA
+442 TYALISA

-465 SMNKD
+465 SMNKE

-548 PTVAVVTNETF
+548 PTVAVVTNDTF

-596 FKIYGNNTV
+596 FKVYGNNTV

-623 NINADKNFTDNFG
+623 NITADKEFADNYG

-649 DVVVNYTAPSDAEA
+649 DVVVNYTAP
-663 FGIFAKQ
+663 
-670 ADGFALTNSEINF
+670 
-683 NGTNHDYT
+683 
-691 DIHQYGLHVADSND
+691 ND
-705 VELIGNKFNATL
+705 VEAIGIYANAADNFALSSSRIMFVSTNPGSKHHYGLKVLNSNNVSIENNIIDATL
-717 PARDVNYNLQG
+717 PAVDVDYYSGASGIDMDLVLAVGIQG
-728 IYADLIAGVAV
+728 GENIALT
-739 QSGKNVTIS
+739 SNVVNV
-748 RNTFYTNTD
+748 NTN
-757 GGYGGYPTIDTLLVN
+757 GGIGNNPTIDAVLIRDADNVLVN
-772 GVENLLIDYN
+772 FN
-782 NITHIDLAS
+782 NITHIDLTSQDVA
-791 EGSRYYYTVDLY
+791 RYYYSIDLY
-803 SFTGVVENNNII
+803 SLNATVENNNI
-815 VFTTAGV
+815 FLNTTSGIE
-822 DRAGTAY
+822 RSGSAY
-829 PIQLTGPFTVNVNN
+829 PIQLTGPFTVVINN
-843 NNLTAV
+843 NNLTSI
-849 SKGPTHAIYAAAWAG
+849 SKGPNAGIYASNWGGSAD
-864 EGILIAE
+864 LTVT
-871 NNNIDVTGYATA
+871 NNVINVTGYAA
-883 GGYALVSGIEAEIEV
+883 SNNWALVTGIEPQIDIARI
-898 LKAYNNTIVVKNT
+898 YNNTIHTYNI
-911 ADYNDTNQ
+911 ADYDDANQ
-919 VYGISMANDWFTKD
+919 IYGVSFSQWGSGGSYD
-933 VSADIKDNIINVDG
+933 VKDNIINTEG
-947 KYAVYYKKTVNTNV
+947 KYAVYFKEAINTNV

-968 HELAGDDSVLI
+968 HDLAGDDSVLI
-979 ESGNN
+979 ADGEN

-1058 GENEIVVDYISNDTA
+1058 GENEIVIDYISNDTA

-1218 TSIRDN
+1218 TTIRDN
-1224 SSNVI
+1224 SSNVV

-1252 NCTINN
+1252 NCTIDN

-1269 LVYLNVY
+1269 LVYLNIF

-1325 KSSISTSF
+1325 KSSISSSF
-1333 GGQKPANNT
+1333 GGVNPANNT
-1342 YVGNVMTEGGSLSA
+1342 YVGNVMTEGGSLTA
-1356 VANSIVYG
+1356 VAKSIVYG
-1364 NNVTGTLTA
+1364 NNVTGSLTA

-1413 YNNVVGTSMSVAAGA
+1413 HNNIVGTSMSVAAGA

-1513 YAIDLKTSTGNNVT
+1513 YAIDLKT
-1527 ENCLIAKL
+1527 EI
-1535 YKGDAAVKYSGENNV
+1535 E
-1550 KDNTPYVA
+1550 
-1558 ISVAADDVLA
+1558 
-1568 GSNATVI
+1568 
-1575 VNVINSMGGNV
+1575 
-1586 TIKVNNKEYIVEL
+1586 KVREQI
-1599 DENGTATQVI
+1599 Q
-1609 AAEDLVIGANNVT
+1609 
-1622 ATYLAEGFLPA
+1622 
-1633 IDNAVLAVLDG
+1633 
-1644 VITNATYGLY
+1644 
-1654 FDASGYLASAV
+1654 
-1665 PDGATLDFQGL
+1665 
-1676 FLGKFPV
+1676 
-1683 YINKNVNVIS
+1683 
-1693 STGDALFDCGD
+1693 
-1704 KYTSN
+1704 
-1709 NVNSFN
+1709 N
-1715 IVAGGDNTNI
+1715 I
-1725 TGLKFINYCLYI
+1725 
-1737 KGASNVTVDG
+1737 
-1747 VSIVANKR
+1747 
-1755 GVGSGTGF
+1755 
-1763 LSIHTGAYN
+1763 
-1772 TLVKNGYFENGGTGS
+1772 E
-1787 SLLVLGKGGAYAVFD
+1787 
-1802 HNVFNIT
+1802 
-1809 GSSGNILSANQF
+1809 
-1821 VGQGDAPE
+1821 
-1829 HVSYTNNVL
+1829 
-1838 YNSQPGS
+1838 
-1845 AFCYA
+1845 
-1850 MTVSGSGNL
+1850 
-1859 VENNTI
+1859 
-1865 YHNGSGILNQYGAS
+1865 
-1879 SSGNVYRNNTLYG
+1879 
-1892 NTNFN
+1892 
-1897 PSANSIVENNKI
+1897 
-1909 YATTNIAANTTVVGN
+1909 
-1924 TFKNV
+1924 
-1929 AISGTNTTFAN
+1929 
-1940 NDVTGTVTVSGNE
+1940 
-1953 NTIVENT
+1953 
-1960 IASTGDYAV
+1960 
-1969 DLKTTSNNTVTD
+1969 
-1981 NYLTASLYKGDAA
+1981 
-1994 VNNANENNIVE
+1994 
-2005 NNNPKVI
+2005 
-2012 ITVTADAV
+2012 
-2020 LVGSNGTVI
+2020 
-2029 VNVVNGT
+2029 
-2036 GNVTIKVN
+2036 
-2044 NKEYFIK
+2044 
-2051 LDENGTA
+2051 
-2058 TQVIAAEDLVIGANN
+2058 
-2073 VTATYLA
+2073 
-2080 EGFLPAIDNA
+2080 
-2090 VLAVLDGVIT
+2090 
-2100 NATYGLYFDASGYLA
+2100 
-2115 SAVPDGATLDF
+2115 
-2126 QGLFLGKFPVYIN
+2126 
-2139 KNVNVISSTGDA
+2139 
-2151 LFDCGDKYTSNN
+2151 
-2163 VNSFNIVAGGDNT
+2163 
-2176 NITGLKFINYC
+2176 
-2187 LYIKGAS
+2187 
-2194 NVTVDGVSIVA
+2194 
-2205 NKRGVGSGTGF
+2205 
-2216 LSIHTGAYNTLVKNG
+2216 
-2231 YFENGGTG
+2231 
-2239 SSLLVLGKGGAYAV
+2239 
-2253 FDHNVFNITGSSGNI
+2253 
-2268 LSANQFVG
+2268 
-2276 QGDAPEHVSY
+2276 
-2286 TNNVLYNSQPGSA
+2286 
-2299 FCYAMT
+2299 
-2305 VSGSGNLVENN
+2305 
-2316 TIYHN
+2316 
-2321 GSGIL
+2321 
-2326 NQYGASSS
+2326 
-2334 GNVYRNNTLYGNTN
+2334 
-2348 FNPSANSIVENNKIY
+2348 
-2363 ATTNI
+2363 
-2368 AANTTVVGN
+2368 
-2377 TFKNVAISGTNTT
+2377 
-2390 FTNNIVTGTVTVS
+2390 
-2403 GNKNTIVDNA
+2403 
-2413 IEATSSEYAIDL
+2413 
-2425 KSTVNNTVT
+2425 
-2434 DNLLYASELAGDAAV
+2434 
-2449 KHDNENN
+2449 
-2456 TISHNYPFESVLI
+2456 
-2469 VEVEDITVGQDA
+2469 
-2481 IVNIRFNE
+2481 
-2489 PVEGTVEVIL
+2489 
-2499 NGKKYD
+2499 
-2505 VDVIDGNGQINISD
+2505 
-2519 LSANKYTVGVFF
+2519 
-2531 NGDLKYSPTENS
+2531 
-2543 TDFTVEKLDT
+2543 
-2553 QVNVTVP
+2553 
-2560 SDVEAGAEVAI
+2560 
-2571 DIAIPG
+2571 
-2577 ATGNVSVFVDE
+2577 
-2588 VEAVVALDENG
+2588 
-2599 TAQFII
+2599 
-2605 PSAEPGEHSVVVV
+2605 
-2618 YSGDDSHAVASN
+2618 
-2630 TVKFT
+2630 
-2635 VDPEFYM
+2635 
-2642 DIDADAIYGED
+2642 
-2653 AIVEINLPEDAT
+2653 
-2665 GNLTVTI
+2665 
-2672 GNETYTVP
+2672 
-2680 VEDGYA
+2680 
-2686 SVEIP
+2686 
-2691 DLAYGEHNITVAY
+2691 
-2704 SGDDKYKAA
+2704 
-2713 SKESTI
+2713 
-2719 DVQPDIEI
+2719 
-2727 PDEIDFN
+2727 
-2734 DEDEISITLPE
+2734 
-2745 DATGNLTVSVDGVET
+2745 
-2760 VVPVVNG
+2760 
-2767 TASVSLENLTPGDHK
+2767 
-2782 ISVLY
+2782 
-2787 SGDDKYDSAS
+2787 
-2797 AEKSLSV
+2797 
-2804 VPAIEIP
+2804 
-2811 EKITTDDDDSISI
+2811 
-2824 DLPADATGNLTVSV
+2824 
-2838 DGVETVVPVVNGTA
+2838 
-2852 SVPLGELSAGDH
+2852 
-2864 NISVSYSGDGKYSAY
+2864 
-2879 SKSVTASVAK
+2879 
-2889 AKPTINVTVPS
+2889 
-2900 DAQEGKVVSIT
+2900 
-2911 ITLPDDATGTVF
+2911 
-2923 VDIGGNGY
+2923 
-2931 YTHVNGT
+2931 
-2938 TVLNIS
+2938 
-2944 GLTGGDKNITYRY
+2944 
-2957 TGDNK
+2957 
-2962 YGEASGNLSAFILFK
+2962 
-2977 PKLTN
+2977 
-2982 SKNFAMYYFDGS
+2982 
-2994 KFTVRAWGIDGK
+2994 
-3006 VAAGEIVTIT
+3006 
-3016 LNKKTYKVKT
+3016 
-3026 NKNGVASLKIP
+3026 
-3037 NTVKPTKKY
+3037 
-3046 TITAQYKTAKVSKK
+3046 
-3060 ITVKQILKA
+3060 
-3069 SNKSV
+3069 
-3074 KKSAK
+3074 
-3079 KLVLSATLKKVKGK
+3079 
-3093 YLKGKVIKF
+3093 
-3102 KFNGKTYKAKTNKKG
+3102 
-3117 VAKVTIKKNVI
+3117 
-3128 NKLKV
+3128 
-3133 GKKYTVKISYYKD
+3133 
-3146 TISKKVT
+3146 
-3153 VKR
+3153 